1 MKRIPRATTWMMMGL
16 ALVSMLGL
24 RCSNPPVVLPEDS
37 EQKLE
42 GEFTEA
48 ETPHTGQETDT
59 HPTEGEDSS
68 VLEGEPAELI
78 EGETPEAAE
87 GERPTC
93 TADCGYVIVH
103 VYPHD
108 PGAFTQGLAIDEGN
122 LYEGTG
128 LVGQSSLRLVNLES
142 GAVLRQHN
150 LPDSEFGEGI
160 TVFGNRIYQLTW
172 TSKRGYVYDKE
183 TFEVLREFSYET
195 EGWGLTHD
203 GERLIMSDGTAR
215 LYFLDPE
222 SLCVLGELPVWDSS
236 GPVTELNELEWVNGE
251 ILANVWKTNYVV
263 RIDPESG
270 QVRGRIYL
278 QGLLS
283 QEDSQ
288 FRPDVLNGIAYDAL
302 HDRLFVTGKR
312 WPKLFE
318 IELTPLK

>member
-1 MKRIPRATTWMMMGL
+1 MNRFPRATTWVMMGL
-16 ALVSMLGL
+16 VLVSLLGL
-24 RCSNPPVVLPEDS
+24 RCSNPPILDPGDS
-37 EQKLE
+37 DLKQE

-48 ETPHTGQETDT
+48 ETPHNGQATDSD
-59 HPTEGEDSS
+59 PAEGEKTPA
-68 VLEGEPAELI
+68 LEGEPVELT
-78 EGETPEAAE
+78 EGETPELTE
-87 GERPTC
+87 GETPAC
-93 TADCGYVIVH
+93 TADFGYVIVH

-108 PGAFTQGLAIDEGN
+108 PGAFTQGLVIDEGA

-128 LVGQSSLRLVNLES
+128 LIGQSSLRLVNLET
-142 GAVLRQHN
+142 GTVLRQHN
-150 LPDSEFGEGI
+150 LPDTEFGEGI
-160 TVFGNRIYQLTW
+160 TVLGNKIYQLTW
-172 TSKRGYVYDKE
+172 TSKRGYVYDKN

-195 EGWGLTHD
+195 EGWGLTQD

-222 SLCVLGELPVWDSS
+222 TLAVLGELPVWDTG

-251 ILANVWKTNYVV
+251 ILANVWKKNYVV

-318 IELTPLK
+318 IQLIPLK